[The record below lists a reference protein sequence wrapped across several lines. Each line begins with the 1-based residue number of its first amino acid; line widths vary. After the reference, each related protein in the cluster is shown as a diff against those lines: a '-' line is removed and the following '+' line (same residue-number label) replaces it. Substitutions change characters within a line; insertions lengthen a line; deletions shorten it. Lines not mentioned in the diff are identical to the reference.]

1 MKQTKKNIN
10 ELIIDTIKHG
20 CGKLISDLNFEKWII
35 IEEIELKKNKNTRNY
50 WDSEKISFYKCSLW
64 HTIKINNITF
74 ILIEKPDSGLS
85 YIIRSF
91 I

>member
-50 WDSEKISFYKCSLW
+50 WDS
-64 HTIKINNITF
+64 
-74 ILIEKPDSGLS
+74 
-85 YIIRSF
+85 
-91 I
+91 